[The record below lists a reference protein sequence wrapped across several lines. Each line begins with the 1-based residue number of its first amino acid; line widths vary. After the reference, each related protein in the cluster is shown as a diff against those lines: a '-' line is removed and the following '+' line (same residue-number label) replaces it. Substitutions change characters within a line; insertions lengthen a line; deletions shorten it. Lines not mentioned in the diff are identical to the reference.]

1 MNSAAATFSLL
12 NRDHEGAD
20 IAEPVIAR
28 AKESLLGVRS
38 LRPRP
43 HLDDKILT
51 AWNGMMISALAK
63 GAVILREP
71 RYAAAARGAVD
82 FLRNTLWRESDAT
95 LLRRYRDGDSA
106 IEGFLDDYAF
116 LALAL
121 IDMYQTSFDAADLA
135 WAARLAERAM
145 ELFEDRE
152 LGGFFSTPA
161 AKADL
166 VLRLKDDYDGAE
178 PSGNS
183 CMALALLKLTRIASR
198 EDFRMSAERAL
209 QAFAPRF
216 GAAPTAAPQ
225 MLVAQMFATGK
236 PMEIVLAG
244 PRNAAILSAI
254 HSRFLPDAVILRAE
268 QAPVA
273 MPALEGKPTAYVCE
287 NYACKL
293 PVTDDRSLL
302 ELLH

>member
-1 MNSAAATFSLL
+1 MRLRKATVIEEAERSLL
-12 NRDHEGAD
+12 A
-20 IAEPVIAR
+20 I
-28 AKESLLGVRS
+28 RS
-38 LRPRP
+38 QRPRP

-51 AWNGMMISALAK
+51 AWNGMMISAFAK
-63 GAVILREP
+63 GARILKEP
-71 RYAAAARGAVD
+71 RYETRRPRRCRFPAEHVVARAIAQ
-82 FLRNTLWRESDAT
+82 SDAT
-95 LLRRYRDGDSA
+95 LLRRYRDGDAA

-121 IDMYQTSFDAADLA
+121 IDMYETTFDPADLD

-152 LGGFFSTPA
+152 QGGFFSTQA

-183 CMALALLKLTRIASR
+183 AMALALLKLARIASR

-209 QAFAPRF
+209 QAFAPRLASRSHGRSADAG
-216 GAAPTAAPQ
+216 GADVRNRTPHGNRAGRAAGSRNGER
-225 MLVAQMFATGK
+225 ML
-236 PMEIVLAG
+236 
-244 PRNAAILSAI
+244 AAI
-254 HSRFLPDAVILRAE
+254 HGRFLPGAVVMRAE
-268 QAPVA
+268 QAPAA
-273 MPALEGKPTAYVCE
+273 MPALDGKPTAYVCE

-293 PVTDDRSLL
+293 PVTDDRRLL
-302 ELLH
+302 ELLQ